1 MPRPAYSSP
10 YIWWTWLTGKTS
22 EREGYAGDSVRSTLR
37 AEKSNLSSA
46 AGWEESARTTSARS
60 STRASIRGE
69 GSLPPTGNG
78 ISTLIE
84 DPAVRAK
91 VASTKMMGILK
102 AKEKYR
108 VPFDQ
113 GLYGAAI
120 VMPQLARSAGWPKHL
135 CVLSVRSF
143 IFLLVNYVAQ
153 GCILYMIAKEEN
165 VWDAFAGQMFLC
177 DFGKD
182 SNDCPDGPDCVG
194 PGGTIF
200 SPPRVY
206 GWDLWSTRVYVRD
219 SLVALFPHMKD
230 EIHKNVDPG
239 EYGVESYWCR
249 LLCCTLFTV
258 TVMSDLWGSINIL
271 RVFFDVPN
279 KAELWID
286 YEVPDW
292 ADKEHA
298 KAIHGWSELD
308 LVKLKVAGMPLAWKI
323 FDVLIILLPKMLLWK
338 ITAEAGILFL
348 MEASGIEDIVVN
360 SVALAFILQIDEL
373 LCAELMSETT
383 RTILGK
389 LEDYHLEDFEQEIA
403 VEEMTDEELLEKYEE
418 AQNCGWGLQEL
429 WDSFPARLVAV
440 FCLTGFFVYIY
451 YERHCVVSAS
461 GGFVSHSMS
470 LPVSTKFTLLNAFF
484 QYFFPVET
492 VEETYWT
499 MPDVKM

>member
-1 MPRPAYSSP
+1 MSDMPRPAYSGP
-10 YIWWTWLTGKTS
+10 YIWWSWLTGKTS
-22 EREGYAGDSVRSTLR
+22 EREGYAGNSVRSTLR
-37 AEKSNLSSA
+37 ADNL
-46 AGWEESARTTSARS
+46 TIS
-60 STRASIRGE
+60 STELEEPI
-69 GSLPPTGNG
+69 PPTSVLRNG
-78 ISTLIE
+78 SSGVIK
-84 DPAVRAK
+84 DPKLRAVA
-91 VASTKMMGILK
+91 ASTKMMGILK

-108 VPFDQ
+108 VPFDK

-120 VMPQLARSAGWPKHL
+120 VMPQLARSAGWRKDL
-135 CVLSVRSF
+135 CVLSIRSF

-153 GCILYMIAKEEN
+153 GCILYMIAKEEI

-177 DFGKD
+177 DFGKN
-182 SNDCPDGPDCVG
+182 SNDCPDGPDCMG
-194 PGGTIF
+194 PEGTVF

-206 GWDLWSTRVYVRD
+206 GWDQWSTRVYVRD
-219 SLVALFPHMKD
+219 SLVALFPHLKD
-230 EIHKNVDPG
+230 DIHKNVDPG
-239 EYGVESYWCR
+239 EYGVESHVCR

-271 RVFFDVPN
+271 RVFIDVPN

-298 KAIHGWSELD
+298 KAVHGWSELD

-373 LCAELMSETT
+373 LCNELMSETT
-383 RTILGK
+383 RTMLGK
-389 LEDYHLEDFEQEIA
+389 LEDYHLEGYESEIA
-403 VEEMTDEELLEKYEE
+403 VENMTDEEVLDKYEK
-418 AQNCGWGLQEL
+418 ANQGRWGLQEL

-440 FCLTGFFVYIY
+440 FILTGDFVWVY
-451 YERHCVVSAS
+451 YARHCVTSAA
-461 GGFVSHSMS
+461 GGSVSHSMR
-470 LPVSTKFTLLNAFF
+470 LPTSTDFSLLNAFF
-484 QYFFPVET
+484 QHFFPIET
-492 VEETYWT
+492 VEEPFWT
-499 MPDVKM
+499 MPEAQN